1 MKSLL
6 FSLLLTS
13 AAWGQVSQVSI
24 KNFNFNYQ
32 APQGDGTAETFS
44 YQQKLVDAQKVHVEK
59 IGDDFK
65 ILLEGVENQE
75 LTLKDA
81 PDIIKNAQEINLSD
95 FNLSFS
101 SSASLSMTSA
111 VFTSPD
117 KNIDL
122 KNLNLACDRISTF
135 PEVMDQVISG
145 CIQKMSLK
153 TSGFSTDGESGFD
166 QALMKAI
173 DERHDEM
180 LGGVSIKNLNLKA
193 TGGKFELS
201 ADIKAQIS
209 GTAKGTGTLKYEAAQ
224 KKLTVK
230 ISEIKFGFLDVTSKV
245 FDELKKQESATV
257 KVSKPY
263 VYITL
268 K

>member
-1 MKSLL
+1 MKT
-6 FSLLLTS
+6 LLLSLFMTTM
-13 AAWGQVSQVSI
+13 AWGQVSQVDI

-32 APQGDGTAETFS
+32 APSGEGTAESFS
-44 YQQKLVDAQKVHVEK
+44 YQKIVMDAQKVHVEK
-59 IGDDFK
+59 VGEDFK

-75 LTLKDA
+75 LTFKDA
-81 PDIIKNAQEINLSD
+81 PDLIKNAQEIKLSA
-95 FNLSFS
+95 FNFLFADTISLTMA
-101 SSASLSMTSA
+101 SAI
-111 VFTSPD
+111 FNSPD

-122 KNLNLACDRISTF
+122 RNMNLVCDRISTF

-145 CIQKMSLK
+145 CIQKMGLK
-153 TSGFSTDGESGFD
+153 TTGLTTDGESGFD

-173 DERHDEM
+173 DVRHDEI
-180 LGGVSIKNLNLKA
+180 LGGASIKNLSLKV
-193 TGGKFELS
+193 TGGKFDLS
-201 ADIKAQIS
+201 AEVKAQIS
-209 GTAKGTGTLKYEAAQ
+209 GTAKGTGTIKYEAPL

-245 FDELKKQESATV
+245 FDELKKQESATL

-263 VYITL
+263 VYITV

>member
-1 MKSLL
+1 MKTLL
-6 FSLLLTS
+6 FSLFMTS
-13 AAWGQVSQVSI
+13 MAWGQVSQVSI

-32 APQGDGTAETFS
+32 APQGDGTAESFS
-44 YQQKLVDAQKVHVEK
+44 YQQKLVDTQKVHVEK

-65 ILLEGVENQE
+65 FIFEGVENQE
-75 LTLKDA
+75 LTLRDA
-81 PDIIKNAQEINLSD
+81 PDLMKSAQQIKMSA
-95 FNLSFS
+95 FNLSFAS
-101 SSASLSMTSA
+101 SVSLSAVSA
-111 VFTSPD
+111 IFNSPD

-122 KNLNLACDRISTF
+122 KNLNLACNRISTF
-135 PEVMDQVISG
+135 PEVMDQVING

-153 TSGFSTDGESGFD
+153 TAALTTDGESGFD

-173 DERHDEM
+173 DETHDEI
-180 LGGVSIKNLNLKA
+180 LGGVGIKNLNLKV

-201 ADIKAQIS
+201 TEVKAQIS
-209 GTAKGTGTLKYEAAQ
+209 GTATATGTIKYEAPV

-230 ISEIKFGFLDVTSKV
+230 ISEVKFGFLDLTSKV
-245 FDELKKQESATV
+245 FDELKKQESATL

-263 VYITL
+263 VYITI